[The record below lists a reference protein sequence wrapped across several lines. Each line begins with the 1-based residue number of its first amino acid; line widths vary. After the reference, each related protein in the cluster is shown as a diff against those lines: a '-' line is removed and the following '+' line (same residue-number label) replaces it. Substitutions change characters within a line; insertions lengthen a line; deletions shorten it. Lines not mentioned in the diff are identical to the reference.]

1 MLRPTA
7 RLAQQAAPLRM
18 AIVGAGPSGF
28 YTASRLL
35 SLLPPASTQGQALEI
50 HMYDRLPT
58 PYGLVR
64 YGVAP
69 DHPEVKNCQH
79 KFDELAN
86 DSRFRFFGNVNIE
99 SPQTNQAFH
108 DYTYPEAVKVPIA
121 SLYPYYNTILLTYGA
136 SLSNA
141 LHVPGSTADPAGPL
155 DNVYPALAFVSWYNG
170 HPAYAHLSPN
180 LDVEDATVVGHG
192 NVAIDCARMLLKDPD
207 LAVDGHHKLSE
218 TDVPEPV
225 LERLRAS
232 KVRHV
237 QAVGRRGP
245 GQVAFTTKE
254 FRELVNL
261 PGVEYQPVTGEIMD
275 EAKATAHERMR
286 KRLLDLMSKPG
297 KGNGS
302 KRFSLGFLKSPQAF
316 LGDSRRAVRG
326 VRWGLNTLLSPTHL
340 AATMPANTPPTVQA
354 VASPTGK
361 TEESSTQLVIESV
374 GYRSEPLGDVPFDA
388 QRGRVLNEGGRVM
401 RDGVMVRAVSSGSL
415 WDEC

>member
-7 RLAQQAAPLRM
+7 RLSQQAAAPLKL
-18 AIVGAGPSGF
+18 AIIGAGPSGF

-35 SLLPPASTQGQALEI
+35 SLLPSTSAQGQNLEI

-79 KFDELAN
+79 KFDELAS
-86 DSRFRFFGNVNIE
+86 DSRFRFFGNVNVE
-99 SPQTNQAFH
+99 SPHTGQAAAFH
-108 DYTYPEAVKVPIA
+108 EYTYPEAIKLPIA
-121 SLYPYYNTILLTYGA
+121 KLYPYYNTILLTYGA

-141 LHVPGSTADPAGPL
+141 LHIPGSTADPDGPL
-155 DNVYPALAFVSWYNG
+155 DNVFPALAFVSWYNG
-170 HPAYAHLSPN
+170 HPAYAHLKPN
-180 LDVEDATVVGHG
+180 LDVDEATIVGHG
-192 NVAIDCARMLLKDPD
+192 NVAIDCARMLLKNPD
-207 LAVDGHHKLSE
+207 AAVEGHHKLSE

-225 LERLRAS
+225 LERLRAN

-254 FRELVNL
+254 FREMINL
-261 PGVEYQPVTGEIMD
+261 PGVEFQPVTGEIMED
-275 EAKATAHERMR
+275 AKAMSQERMR

-297 KGNGS
+297 KGTGN

-316 LGDSRRAVRG
+316 LGDDKKAVRG
-326 VRWGLNTLLSPTHL
+326 VQWGINSLLSPTHL
-340 AATMPANTPPTVQA
+340 AATMPAEAPPTVQT

-361 TEESSTQLVIESV
+361 TEASSTQLVIESV
-374 GYRSEPLGDVPFDA
+374 GYRSEPLGDVPFDE

-401 RDGVMVRAVSSGSL
+401 RDGVMVSTK
-415 WDEC
+415 